1 MAKQKVSKRA
11 VNKYPHNLSK
21 FTIVTDANSFVAKG
35 VRYLVYSAPTIEED
49 GIIINIETG
58 QRYPINLKKYLLYI

>member
-1 MAKQKVSKRA
+1 MAKQKVA

-21 FTIVTDANSFVAKG
+21 FTIVADINSFEARG
-35 VRYLVYSAPTIEED
+35 VRYLVYEAPTLKED

-58 QRYPINLKKYLLYI
+58 KRYPIKLDKYILYL